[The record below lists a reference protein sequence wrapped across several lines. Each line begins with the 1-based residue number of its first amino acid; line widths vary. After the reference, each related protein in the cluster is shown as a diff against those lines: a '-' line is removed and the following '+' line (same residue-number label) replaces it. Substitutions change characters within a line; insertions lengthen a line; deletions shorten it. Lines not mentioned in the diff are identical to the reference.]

1 MKNKITTN
9 ILLAIGFSML
19 SATSFAQQKPNDIT
33 SDTIKSVA
41 DYTPFLNDAYK
52 IKDNPTIQDTGKIN
66 PHLTYQF
73 LDRQVLVDFA
83 INPIKP
89 AKIKGEPLVKLYR
102 GYAKVGFGTNT
113 TPLVDLYYNAKRS
126 KKWGWGILGKHFS
139 SSGISKID
147 YSGFSDNRLGVFGKR
162 FLKDFTIE
170 GSFDFNRNVNHYYGT
185 PQDAGFIIASEND
198 IKQRLTTYS
207 GALSLTRNYTKT
219 DQFDYDVNVAY
230 YHLNDFYDVSE
241 NNFNMTGSL
250 SKFHKKEKYEISMEF
265 NYDKLINPL
274 TLSNNM
280 FVGLLPHIS
289 TTADKWEF
297 QVGLGLYLNS
307 FENTKFH
314 FYPQA
319 EFKYNIADDI
329 IIPYVGITGG
339 LQANSLGSFYAE
351 NPFVNTT
358 NIAIQNTN
366 KKYDIYLGVRGSLT
380 SNITFNTS
388 FSKQKIE
395 SMPLYVK
402 DMKSHFKNQF
412 TVVYDTLDVMKLN
425 GELAYQKLEK
435 WKFILNGDYYFYTT
449 KNALE
454 AWHKPDLKI
463 SLSGIY
469 DLGNKILVRADL
481 FYIGKQYAQ
490 EFVTT
495 TSNNTF
501 IVTEQAQSLSGVF
514 DANISFEYRYTK
526 KLSAFINFNNIGS
539 VKYQRWQDYPSQQ
552 FGVLGG
558 LTYAF

>member
-1 MKNKITTN
+1 MTNKKTIN
-9 ILLAIGFSML
+9 ILLVIAL
-19 SATSFAQQKPNDIT
+19 SILSFNTVAQVK
-33 SDTIKSVA
+33 SDTITAIES
-41 DYTPFLNDAYK
+41 YEPFLNDAYK
-52 IKDNPTIQDTGKIN
+52 VKDNPSIKDTGKIN
-66 PHLTYQF
+66 PNLTYQF
-73 LDRQVLVDFA
+73 LERQVQVSFDL
-83 INPIKP
+83 NPIKA

-113 TPLVDLYYNAKRS
+113 TPLIDIYYNAKRS
-126 KKWGWGILGKHFS
+126 KKWGWGINGKHFS
-139 SSGISKID
+139 SSGISNVD

-162 FLKDFTIE
+162 FLKEFTID
-170 GSFDFNRNVNHYYGT
+170 GKLDFNRNINHYFGT
-185 PQDAGFIIASEND
+185 PADAGFIIANED
-198 IKQRLTTYS
+198 AIKQRLTTYS
-207 GALSLTRNYTKT
+207 GKLGLTRNYTDT
-219 DQFDYDVNVAY
+219 SQFDYNVNLDF

-241 NNFNMTGSL
+241 NNFNMNGNL
-250 SKFHKKEKYEISMEF
+250 SKYHKREKYEISMEF

-274 TLSNNM
+274 SLSNNM
-280 FVGLLPHIS
+280 FVGLQPHIS
-289 TTADKWEF
+289 TIADKWEF

-339 LQANSLGSFYAE
+339 LVGNSLGKFYSE
-351 NPFVNTT
+351 NPFINTS
-358 NIAIQNTN
+358 NIAIANTN

-380 SNITFNTS
+380 SDLSFNTS

-402 DMKSHFKNQF
+402 DMTSHFKNQF
-412 TVVYDTLDVMKLN
+412 IVLYDTVDVIKLN

-435 WKFILNGDYYFYTT
+435 WKFILNGDYYVYTSQT
-449 KNALE
+449 QLE
-454 AWHKPDLKI
+454 TWHKPELKI

-481 FYIGKQYAQ
+481 FYIGKQFAQ
-490 EFVTT
+490 QFVTT
-495 TSNNTF
+495 SDNNTF
-501 IVTEQAQSLSGVF
+501 IVTEQAQELDGVF
-514 DANISFEYRYTK
+514 DANISLEYRYTK
-526 KLSAFINFNNIGS
+526 RLSAFINFNNIGS
-539 VKYQRWQDYPSQQ
+539 VKYQKWQDYPTQR